1 MARNHPKQPTGKEG
15 KTIYDMTAPLSWSL
29 VWHGAARV
37 KRYMVLGTRE
47 NSYSLEAEF
56 QVLLENSLW
65 YAETKL
71 FLSYYK
77 CLYNINILVTSSDK
91 ILYIKK
97 KKAIG
102 KCFTALR
109 MSLWETLADKI

>member
-1 MARNHPKQPTGKEG
+1 MALAT
-15 KTIYDMTAPLSWSL
+15 W
-29 VWHGAARV
+29 
-37 KRYMVLGTRE
+37 E

-56 QVLLENSLW
+56 KVLLENSLW
-65 YAETKL
+65 CAERKL

-97 KKAIG
+97 IAIE

-109 MSLWETLADKI
+109 MSLWETLQIKHKR

>member
-1 MARNHPKQPTGKEG
+1 MNHPKQPTGKEG

-29 VWHGAARV
+29 VRRGAARV
-37 KRYMVLGTRE
+37 RMYMAPATWE

-56 QVLLENSLW
+56 KALLENSLW
-65 YAETKL
+65 CAERKL

-97 KKAIG
+97 KIAIE
-102 KCFTALR
+102 KRFTAFR